1 MALWWSAQMSI
12 QVTVRGLGGRTYL
25 DKADWIYHA
34 DPQISTSM
42 SLIYAISWFTIVAL
56 ERWKVEK
63 ISRFDSQCDL
73 YWHVDLAFE
82 IWSCS
87 GLRHRASIFHGQSV
101 HWREGVDRRAWLKHY
116 RLSYDVFAKRDV
128 KLCRAMT
135 LMTSLHEDIVG
146 GNAAKDVYGNGWMVL
161 NSGLL
166 STLPWDFGQTCK
178 SPEGCGNSS
187 QERCCGFLS
196 TGTSSLQMNVTDN
209 FKTVPVVN
217 FEVASTQKDMLQ
229 IFN

>member
-42 SLIYAISWFTIVAL
+42 SLIHAISWFTIVAP

-101 HWREGVDRRAWLKHY
+101 HWREGVDRRARLEHY

-135 LMTSLHEDIVG
+135 LMTSLHRPWDAMSFESLSWGYCWRECGQGRVCQLMDL
-146 GNAAKDVYGNGWMVL
+146 L
-161 NSGLL
+161 NSVFFPPCHE
-166 STLPWDFGQTCK
+166 TLDRRVKPW
-178 SPEGCGNSS
+178 
-187 QERCCGFLS
+187 RMWL
-196 TGTSSLQMNVTDN
+196 
-209 FKTVPVVN
+209 
-217 FEVASTQKDMLQ
+217 
-229 IFN
+229 

>member
-101 HWREGVDRRAWLKHY
+101 HWREGVDRRAWT
-116 RLSYDVFAKRDV
+116 R
-128 KLCRAMT
+128 T
-135 LMTSLHEDIVG
+135 
-146 GNAAKDVYGNGWMVL
+146 
-161 NSGLL
+161 
-166 STLPWDFGQTCK
+166 
-178 SPEGCGNSS
+178 
-187 QERCCGFLS
+187 
-196 TGTSSLQMNVTDN
+196 
-209 FKTVPVVN
+209 
-217 FEVASTQKDMLQ
+217 LQ
-229 IFN
+229 IVLWCFCKARRETLQRYDLDDLIAQTMRCHEFRKPQLRILLEGMRPRTCMAIDGWCSIRFFFHPAMRLWTDV